1 MILIDKNKETVTIS
15 GDGKTIAEE
24 LMAFEYALH
33 DCSDRAYA
41 VLFAL
46 MLERSLSENGILE
59 NVQDFLDTMKEDNEV
74 KA

>member
-1 MILIDKNKETVTIS
+1 MILIDKNEETVKIS

-33 DCSDRAYA
+33 DCSYRAYA
-41 VLFAL
+41 VLFTL
-46 MLERSLSENGILE
+46 MLKRSMTEYGIIE
-59 NVQDFLDTMKEDNEV
+59 NVQDFLDHMIEDNEV

>member
-1 MILIDKNKETVTIS
+1 MILIDKNEETVKII

-24 LMAFEYALH
+24 LMAFEYA
-33 DCSDRAYA
+33 

-46 MLERSLSENGILE
+46 MLERSLAENGILE
-59 NVQDFLDTMKEDNEV
+59 NVQDFLYTMKEDKGV

>member
-1 MILIDKNKETVTIS
+1 MILIDKNKETLTIR

-41 VLFAL
+41 VLFTL